1 MKLAEALI
9 IRADLQT
16 RISELQT
23 RAEENTKVQQGDN
36 PILDPMK
43 IISQINEA
51 ITQLETIVV
60 KINTSN
66 LQVHLPDGRS
76 MTEALARRDHLRMRW
91 NSLKKIVDSA
101 NESVSRYSLSE
112 IKMITVVDVAGLQTQ
127 MDELAMQRRQ
137 LDIQIQATN
146 WTSDLL

>member
-23 RAEENTKVQQGDN
+23 RAEENTKVQQGDS

-43 IISQINEA
+43 IIAQINEA